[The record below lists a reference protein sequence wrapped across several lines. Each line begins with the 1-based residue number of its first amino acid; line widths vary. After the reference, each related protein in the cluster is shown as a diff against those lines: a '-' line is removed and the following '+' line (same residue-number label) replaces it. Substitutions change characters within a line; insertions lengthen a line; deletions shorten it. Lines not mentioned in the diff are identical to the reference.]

1 MDAMSVTLGEEIMLL
16 SLDDES
22 GAAKDVPAAGWGVAS
37 GTLLELVLAGR
48 VTVENGLLDVTDP
61 SPTGTALLDER
72 LEKIVEWAGPST
84 RAGGGG
90 TRRKAQDWLTKDRGK
105 AVEATVRSL
114 VDRGLVREEK
124 HRVLGLFPVRRYPEA
139 DGAVERELRER
150 LTAVVMEGERP
161 DDRTTGLVALLDVAE
176 LHRIAFP
183 GLSRKELAERVKP
196 RMAEIAEGH
205 RVGDS
210 LREAIR
216 SVRTAMMVVAT
227 ATAATTTIAAAG

>member
-1 MDAMSVTLGEEIMLL
+1 MSVTLGEEIMLL
-16 SLDDES
+16 SLDDAS
-22 GAAKDVPAAGWGVAS
+22 GEAKDRLSAGWGVAS

-48 VTVENGLLDVTDP
+48 VTVEDGLLEVADP
-61 SPTGTALLDER
+61 SPTGTPLLDER
-72 LEKIVEWAGPST
+72 LEKIVEWAGPSP
-84 RAGGGG
+84 RAGGGK
-90 TRRKAQDWLTKDRGK
+90 TRRKAQDWLTKDQVK

-114 VDRGLVREEK
+114 LDRGLVREEK

-150 LTAVVMEGERP
+150 LTAVVLEGERP
-161 DDRTTGLVALLDVAE
+161 DDRTTGLVALLDAAE

-216 SVRTAMMVVAT
+216 SMRTVMMVVAST
-227 ATAATTTIAAAG
+227 TAATTTIAATG